1 MIIKKDSNEKVI
13 NQEIK
18 ANLLRDDASQSY
30 VTSPTVSSS
39 DILLCNN
46 SSDHTEFVRESPDA
60 ISSHLC
66 IFFKMNHTLMIILSS
81 DESKITGYFC
91 SDSIFN
97 LSNWVLSEDE
107 IKVLKKD

>member
-18 ANLLRDDASQSY
+18 ANLQRDDASQSY

-60 ISSHLC
+60 ISSH
-66 IFFKMNHTLMIILSS
+66 NHAPLHILQN
-81 DESKITGYFC
+81 ESHVNDNPLI
-91 SDSIFN
+91 
-97 LSNWVLSEDE
+97 
-107 IKVLKKD
+107 